1 MSDLPKIKLDLTL
14 FDKVLEILSWMFLVF
29 LWFITVWNYSS
40 LPKVIPIHFDYK
52 GEADQFGGKGTILGI
67 PIIAS
72 VLYIVL
78 TILNKYPHLHNYAR
92 KVTLEN
98 IEKNYI
104 RSTRLLRIVKLAIL
118 IIFSMIVIQTIE
130 ISKINAT
137 AISVWLLPFSLS
149 LIFIPII
156 LFLVRSKRDKTNSVE
171 HFGNS

>member
-1 MSDLPKIKLDLTL
+1 MSDKPKVQLQLTL
-14 FDKVLEILSWMFLVF
+14 FDKVLEILSLVFFVF
-29 LWFITVWNYSS
+29 LWVITIWNYSA
-40 LPKVIPIHFDYK
+40 LPETIPTHFDFK
-52 GEADQFGGKGTILGI
+52 GDADHFGGKGHILEL
-67 PIIAS
+67 PIVAA
-72 VLYIVL
+72 VLYIAL
-78 TILNKYPHLHNYAR
+78 TILNKYPHLHNYAT

-130 ISKINAT
+130 ISKINKT

-156 LFLVRSKRDKTNSVE
+156 LFLVRSKRDKKND
-171 HFGNS
+171 